1 MSRIDSDFSLKK
13 CVSSYVSM
21 EKLSIEPLA
30 QPRRSCVSLK
40 SVKVLMI
47 L

>member
-13 CVSSYVSM
+13 CVSSYVSI

>member
-1 MSRIDSDFSLKK
+1 MSRIESDLSLKK

-30 QPRRSCVSLK
+30 QPRRSCISLK
-40 SVKVLMI
+40 SVILLMI